1 MTLLLLGAVLSLLAG
16 MSLGLLG
23 GGGSILTVPILV
35 YVLGMDPRSAIATSL
50 VVVGVTS
57 ATGTLSR
64 ARAGRVEWKVGLLF
78 GAAGMPAAA
87 LGGRVGKFVPPALL
101 LVAFAGMVLATAV
114 AMLRKRSAPTAGASP
129 AAPAER
135 RLLVVLRNGFGVG
148 LLTGLVGAGGGFMVV
163 PALALFGG
171 LSMPGA
177 VATSLLVITL
187 NCASGLLSATLGG
200 ASVDWALAGGMSVAS
215 ILGSL
220 LGARLGRG
228 LSPDGLRQGFA
239 TFIVA
244 LGVFI
249 LVREL
254 STLLH
259 VPPTRAIELAGG
271 GGLGVLILVLLPL
284 AVRRWLRTDVP
295 APPVPSKGVMDGTH
309 PSP

>member
-1 MTLLLLGAVLSLLAG
+1 MSTLVLGAFLSLLAG
-16 MSLGLLG
+16 VSLGLLG

-35 YVLGMDPRSAIATSL
+35 YVLGVDPHSAIATSL

-57 ATGTLSR
+57 AAGTLSH
-64 ARAGRVEWKVGLLF
+64 ARAGRVEWRVGMMF
-78 GAAGMPAAA
+78 GAAGMVGAAV
-87 LGGRVGKFVPPALL
+87 GGRVGGLIPPPLL

-114 AMLRKRSAPTAGASP
+114 AMLRKRPAP
-129 AAPAER
+129 AAETEKPADK

-148 LLTGLVGAGGGFMVV
+148 LLTGLIGAGGGFMVV

-171 LSMPGA
+171 MAMPKA

-187 NCASGLLSATLGG
+187 NCASGLASASLGG

-220 LGARLGRG
+220 LGTRIGRKI
-228 LSPDGLRQGFA
+228 SAEGLRQGFA
-239 TFIVA
+239 LFVVA

-259 VPPTRAIELAGG
+259 VPSGRAVALAG
-271 GGLGVLILVLLPL
+271 VLSLVALVLTSAPL
-284 AVRRWLRTDVP
+284 LLKRWLP
-295 APPVPSKGVMDGTH
+295 ARRSESSLHPKGVINGST